1 MMKAEDTVISWE
13 RIRMILQEQDKKEQ
27 RDNMFRLEAIAEAQ
41 AEISFKAGIKEV
53 GISLLVKEEEGMC
66 ARAKQE
72 GIKEVIEGYRKIRA
86 CTHIPGYH
94 NLADCSRCEEAK
106 LKEWGVNNG

>member
-1 MMKAEDTVISWE
+1 MIDWKDTVMSD
-13 RIRMILQEQDKKEQ
+13 EQIGLVNPNECVCGITDA
-27 RDNMFRLEAIAEAQ
+27 RDMCKAQ
-41 AEISFKAGIKEV
+41 AEITGKIMLEQG
-53 GISLLVKEEEGMC
+53 
-66 ARAKQE
+66 R
-72 GIKEVIEGYRKIRA
+72 KEVIEGYRKIRA